1 MSPPFNGHRLKAR
14 REVEGPAPVV
24 RSGHARRVGLAA
36 HHTPLHHHRGHKLGG
51 QRYGGRLTD
60 IPSHRRLKVRCE
72 AWEIFGNFTNIHG
85 GGCGGGPEER
95 GLASVFRAV
104 VNGSVKGVGAYGR
117 GTNRPVHRMFGL
129 ARVNHDFDVVFSPP
143 FAVGNNGPSCIGRCV
158 FCSGEAGQ
166 KEESEQP

>member
-1 MSPPFNGHRLKAR
+1 M
-14 REVEGPAPVV
+14 
-24 RSGHARRVGLAA
+24 
-36 HHTPLHHHRGHKLGG
+36 
-51 QRYGGRLTD
+51 TD

-85 GGCGGGPEER
+85 GGCGGGPEEQ

-104 VNGSVKGVGAYGR
+104 VNGSVKGVGAYGQ

-143 FAVGNNGPSCIGRCV
+143 FAVGNNGPSCIGGVSSAPVR
-158 FCSGEAGQ
+158 AGQ
-166 KEESEQP
+166 KEDARAALKSWFRYRTR